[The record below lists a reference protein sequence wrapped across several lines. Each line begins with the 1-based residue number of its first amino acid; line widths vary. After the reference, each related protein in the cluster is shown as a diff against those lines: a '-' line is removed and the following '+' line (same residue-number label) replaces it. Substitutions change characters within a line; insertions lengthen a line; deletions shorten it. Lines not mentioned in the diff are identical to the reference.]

1 MAQKIISCPT
11 PPVGT
16 IICTTSSTSP
26 SAIYGGT
33 WERYGQGRV
42 LVSAS
47 DTDEDFT
54 AGKTGGEKTHTMIS
68 AEIANHRHRI
78 AARLS
83 TDGNYGNGNFVI
95 DTWTYQ
101 GLTNGDQRWTYTD
114 LESGDRPPA
123 PMNIMNPYIAV
134 YMWRRTA

>member
-1 MAQKIISCPT
+1 MAQKIISCPP

-26 SAIYGGT
+26 SATYGGT

-47 DTDEDFT
+47 DTDTDFK
-54 AGKTGGEKTHTMIS
+54 AGKTGGEKTHVLTVDEMPK
-68 AEIANHRHRI
+68 HRHEVRKH
-78 AARLS
+78 ATMQGGGSWDVDKLGGAQ
-83 TDGNYGNGNFVI
+83 
-95 DTWTYQ
+95 YQ
-101 GLTNGDQRWTYTD
+101 DAITPSGYTQYTGGGKAHNN
-114 LESGDRPPA
+114 LP
-123 PMNIMNPYIAV
+123 PYIAV